1 MADKKYNQP
10 TKITNKDF
18 LHTIASLIGAGL
30 SALTGLIPSGSATA
44 QQPIETVAPTPTPTP
59 TPTPPLYGRNPQFET
74 FAQKNPSD
82 YQEIS
87 SAVSQAVPDN
97 NNLLRQLMLDIALE
111 ESGLKTK
118 SKNPNSSAT
127 GPWQITEG
135 TAKYTKLP
143 LEDRESATES
153 AKVVKDLL
161 EKGFLRWWETYK
173 RGGATKTPIKKLYT
187 PEELSKFLR

>member
-1 MADKKYNQP
+1 MENKKYNQP
-10 TKITNKDF
+10 AKITNKDF

-30 SALTGLIPSGSATA
+30 YALTGLVPSSSATA
-44 QQPIETVAPTPTPTP
+44 QQPIETVAPTPTP

-74 FAQKNPSD
+74 FAKKNPGD

-97 NNLLRQLMLDIALE
+97 NNLLRQLMLDLALE

-118 SKNPNSSAT
+118 SKNPKSSAT
-127 GPWQITEG
+127 GSWQITEG
-135 TAKYTKLP
+135 TAKYAKLP
-143 LEDRESATES
+143 LEDRENATES

-187 PEELSKFLR
+187 SEELSKFLR

>member
-1 MADKKYNQP
+1 MANKKYNQP

-30 SALTGLIPSGSATA
+30 SALTGLVLSNRTMA
-44 QQPIETVAPTPTPTP
+44 QQPIEAVAPTPTPTP
-59 TPTPPLYGRNPQFET
+59 TPTPQLYGRNPQFET
-74 FAQKNPSD
+74 FAKKNPGD
-82 YQEIS
+82 YQEIL
-87 SAVSQAVPDN
+87 SAVTQAVPEN
-97 NNLLRQLMLDIALE
+97 NNLLRQLMLDLALE

-118 SKNPNSSAT
+118 VKNPNSSAT
-127 GPWQITEG
+127 GAWQMTEG

-143 LEDRESATES
+143 LEDRENATES

-173 RGGATKTPIKKLYT
+173 RGGATKTPINKLYT
-187 PEELSKFLR
+187 QEELSKFLR